1 MDLHSHILFGLDDGA
16 QSPTQA
22 LEMIKQACENGIG
35 KICATPHLP
44 SADRENFHQ
53 NAKQILKQTEALI
66 KGQNLNIQLY
76 MGYETSLDYSLI
88 TDKNLS
94 NYTLNQ
100 NGKHLLCELPFG
112 TLLNLAEKLFYPLR
126 LDGFVPILAHAER
139 FISSGAEIQELGR
152 MTDMG
157 ILLQVNAAS
166 LVGIAGHKTKKI
178 AESLIKSD
186 LAHLIASD
194 AHDQKVRSYLTVSWA
209 FSNCK
214 RLVGE
219 ERTKELFETNPGLIL
234 EEHTQEEKALL
245 AGIKKESF

>member
-16 QSPTQA
+16 KSPAQS

-44 SADRENFHQ
+44 WADRENFHQ
-53 NAKQILKQTEALI
+53 TAKQILKQTEAI
-66 KGQNLNIQLY
+66 IRDQNLNIHLY
-76 MGYETSLDYSLI
+76 MGFETSLDYSLI

-112 TLLNLAEKLFYPLR
+112 TSLTLAEKLFYPLR

-139 FISSGAEIQELGR
+139 CITSESEIQDLKHLKDLGV
-152 MTDMG
+152 
-157 ILLQVNAAS
+157 LLQVNSAS

-178 AESLIKSD
+178 AECLIKSD
-186 LAHLIASD
+186 LTHLVASD
-194 AHDQKVRSYLTVSWA
+194 AHDQKVRSYLPVSLA
-209 FSNCK
+209 YSHCS

-219 ERTKELFETNPGLIL
+219 EKTKDLFETNPGLIL
-234 EEHTQEEKALL
+234 EDQAIEEKTLL